1 MGYQNSSRHVSGM
14 QVTDRPEGPMDF
26 SVFASLSS
34 MTPDAQKAA
43 HMAGR
48 RRALLERQGGGASEL
63 VLRDA
68 AGKPRL
74 VLSVAA
80 DGGARKS
87 FKDETGRAA
96 REVTPK
102 G

>member
-48 RRALLERQGGGASEL
+48 RRALLERQGEA
-63 VLRDA
+63 LRNWCCA
-68 AGKPRL
+68 TL
-74 VLSVAA
+74 
-80 DGGARKS
+80 
-87 FKDETGRAA
+87 RAN
-96 REVTPK
+96 RVWC
-102 G
+102 